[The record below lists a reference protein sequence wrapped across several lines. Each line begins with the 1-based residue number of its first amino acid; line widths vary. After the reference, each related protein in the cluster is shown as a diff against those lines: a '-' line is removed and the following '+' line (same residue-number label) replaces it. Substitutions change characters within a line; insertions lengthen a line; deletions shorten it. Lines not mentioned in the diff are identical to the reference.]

1 MKNNIERMNWRM
13 MHDEFFRSIETNDN
27 EYNVYQHLNEII
39 EWLSRDFSILTRE

>member
-13 MHDEFFRSIETNDN
+13 MLDEFSRSIETNDN

-39 EWLSRDFSILTRE
+39 EWLNRDFSVLTRE